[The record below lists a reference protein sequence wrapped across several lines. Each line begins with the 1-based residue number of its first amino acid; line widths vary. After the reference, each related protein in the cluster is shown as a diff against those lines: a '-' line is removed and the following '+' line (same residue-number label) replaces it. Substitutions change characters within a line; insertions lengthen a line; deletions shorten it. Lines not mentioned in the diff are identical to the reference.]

1 MRPLAKVSVVVV
13 AMLAAAGAAYALFG
27 DRIAAEPRY
36 RTAGVQRGSLSAVVS
51 AVGTVNA
58 VKLVQVGAE
67 ISGQIRELYADF
79 NSVVRAGQVIALIAP
94 ENFRARL
101 DQATAELEMAA
112 GRIRAA
118 RVGLAR
124 ARTELVRMKAQDLVY
139 RARSQG
145 ARVVADQAGR
155 DLDRKAA
162 QLQKGFVSPSE
173 YEQAQAARDGALA
186 ALAAVEAEQRVH
198 GAVIASA
205 GVDVKAAGVDIQLA
219 EASHRQAAAAL
230 RQAEVDLKH
239 TRITAPIDGIVIE
252 RNVDVG
258 QTVAASLQAP
268 TVFTIAQ
275 SLKGLQVE
283 TYVDETDIGRVRI
296 GQPANFSVGAFPGVT
311 FSGRVVQM
319 RKAPLVIQNVVTY
332 LVIISARNESLR
344 LLPGM
349 TATVRIVSE
358 RIEDTVLVANAALRF
373 RPPADADRGANGSV
387 AVDGDAAAPGWA
399 GRVYV
404 MAPDGALSV
413 VPLRIGASDGTVTQ
427 VIDGALK
434 AGDRVVI
441 GVRRAARRGG
451 RLRRVPRL

>member
-13 AMLAAAGAAYALFG
+13 AVLAAAGAAYAVFG

-36 RTAGVQRGSLSAVVS
+36 RTAAVERGSLSSAVS

-79 NSVVRAGQVIALIAP
+79 NTVVRAGQVIALIAP

-101 DQATAELEMAA
+101 DQAEAELEMAA

-124 ARTELVRMKAQDLVY
+124 ARTELVRMKAQDSVY
-139 RARSQG
+139 LARSRG

-155 DLDRKAA
+155 DLARKAA
-162 QLQKGFVSPSE
+162 QSFISPSE
-173 YEQAQAARDGALA
+173 YEQAEAARDGALA
-186 ALAAVEAEQRVH
+186 ALAAAEAEQHVH
-198 GAVIASA
+198 GAVIAAAES
-205 GVDVKAAGVDIQLA
+205 DVKAAGVDIQLA

-296 GQPANFSVGAFPGVT
+296 GQPATFSVGAFPGVT

-332 LVIISARNESLR
+332 LVIVSARNESLR

-349 TATVRIVSE
+349 TATVRIVTA

-387 AVDGDAAAPGWA
+387 AVDGDAAAPGRA

-404 MAPDGALSV
+404 MAPDGALSA

-434 AGDRVVI
+434 AGDRVVV
-441 GVRRAARRGG
+441 GVRRARRRGE

>member
-13 AMLAAAGAAYALFG
+13 AVLAAAGAAYAVFG
-27 DRIAAEPRY
+27 DRIAAEPGY
-36 RTAGVQRGSLSAVVS
+36 RTAAVERGSLSSAVS

-79 NSVVRAGQVIALIAP
+79 NTVVRAGQVIALIAP

-101 DQATAELEMAA
+101 DQAEAELEMAA

-124 ARTELVRMKAQDLVY
+124 ARTELVRMKAQDSVY
-139 RARSQG
+139 LARSRG

-155 DLDRKAA
+155 DLARKAA
-162 QLQKGFVSPSE
+162 QSFISPSE
-173 YEQAQAARDGALA
+173 YEQAEAARDGALE
-186 ALAAVEAEQRVH
+186 ALAAAEAEQHVH
-198 GAVIASA
+198 GAVIAAAES
-205 GVDVKAAGVDIQLA
+205 DVKAAGVDIQLA

-296 GQPANFSVGAFPGVT
+296 GQPATFSVGAFPGVT

-332 LVIISARNESLR
+332 LVIVSARNESLR

-349 TATVRIVSE
+349 TATVRIVTA

-387 AVDGDAAAPGWA
+387 AVDGDAAAPGRA

-404 MAPDGALSV
+404 MAPDGALSA
-413 VPLRIGASDGTVTQ
+413 VPLRIGASDDTVTQ

-434 AGDRVVI
+434 AGDRVVV

>member
-13 AMLAAAGAAYALFG
+13 AVLAAAGAAYALFG

-36 RTAGVQRGSLSAVVS
+36 RTAAVERGSLSSAVS

-79 NSVVRAGQVIALIAP
+79 NTVVRAGQVIALIAP

-101 DQATAELEMAA
+101 DQAEAELEMAA

-124 ARTELVRMKAQDLVY
+124 ARTELVRMKAQDSVY
-139 RARSQG
+139 LARSRG

-155 DLDRKAA
+155 DLARKAA
-162 QLQKGFVSPSE
+162 QSFISPSE
-173 YEQAQAARDGALA
+173 YEQAEAARDGALA
-186 ALAAVEAEQRVH
+186 ALAAAEAEQHVH
-198 GAVIASA
+198 GAVIAAAES
-205 GVDVKAAGVDIQLA
+205 DVKAAGVDIQLA

-230 RQAEVDLKH
+230 RQAEVDLRR

-283 TYVDETDIGRVRI
+283 TYVDETDIGRVRV
-296 GQPANFSVGAFPGVT
+296 GQPATFSVGAFPGVT

-332 LVIISARNESLR
+332 LVIVSARNESLR

-349 TATVRIVSE
+349 TATVRIVTA

-387 AVDGDAAAPGWA
+387 AVDGDAAAPGRA

-404 MAPDGALSV
+404 MAPDGALSA
-413 VPLRIGASDGTVTQ
+413 VPLRIGASDGTVTE

-434 AGDRVVI
+434 AGDRVVV
-441 GVRRAARRGG
+441 GVRRARRRGG